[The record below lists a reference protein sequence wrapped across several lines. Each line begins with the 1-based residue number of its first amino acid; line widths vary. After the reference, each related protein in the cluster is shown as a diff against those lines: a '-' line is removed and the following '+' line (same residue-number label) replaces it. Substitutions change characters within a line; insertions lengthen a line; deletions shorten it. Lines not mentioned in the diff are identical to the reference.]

1 MNLLRHLT
9 KLQKPILRT
18 LKTQSYVFNK
28 TYMETHEWILKEND
42 YYKFGLSQYA
52 MGELGELVYMEFQIE
67 KGDIIE
73 KGGELVVIESIKA
86 TETMVAPFDC
96 EIIDTNINLEDNIE
110 LLVEIPECENES
122 WFLKI
127 KKS

>member
-1 MNLLRHLT
+1 MNSLRHLI

-28 TYMETHEWILKEND
+28 TYMETHEWILKENN

-52 MGELGELVYMEFQIE
+52 MGELGELVYMEFQID

-73 KGGELVVIESIKA
+73 KGEELVVIESIKA
-86 TETMVAPFDC
+86 T
-96 EIIDTNINLEDNIE
+96 
-110 LLVEIPECENES
+110 
-122 WFLKI
+122 
-127 KKS
+127 